1 MRPYYIAIVGSGPS
15 AFFAAASLLK
25 AADTTEDLDMAVDM
39 LEMLPTPWG
48 LVRSGVAPDHPK
60 IKSIS
65 KQFEK
70 TAEDPRF
77 RFFGNVVVGEHV
89 QPGELSERY
98 DAVIYA
104 VGAQSDRMLNIPGE
118 DLPGS
123 IAAVDFVGWYN
134 AHPHFEQV
142 SPDLSGARAVVIGNG
157 NVALD
162 VARILLTDPDV
173 LARTDIA
180 DHALESLRPRGIQ
193 EVVIVG
199 RRGPLQ
205 AAFTTLELRELADLD
220 GVDVVIDPAEL
231 DGITD
236 EDAAAV
242 GKVCK
247 QNIKVLRGYADREP
261 RPGHRRMVFRF
272 LTSPIEIK
280 GKRKVERIVL
290 GRNELVSDGSGRVA
304 AKDTGG
310 REELPAQLVVR
321 SVGYR
326 GVPTPGLPFDDQ
338 SGTIPNVGGRIN
350 GSPNEYVVG
359 WIKRGPTGVI
369 GTNKKDAQ
377 DTVDT
382 LIKDLGNA
390 KEGAEC
396 KSFPEDHA
404 DQVADWLAA
413 RQPKLVTSAHWQ
425 VIDAFERAAGEPHG
439 RPRVKLASLAELL
452 RIGLGWSATEQHPWV
467 EDPGRVEC
475 GLRRPQGR
483 RERVGTLPVIPSA
496 VVATD
501 RMVVGDGTATGAD
514 RLGHGS
520 LDLVPLRVE
529 RPPAPAGIDAV
540 VRSRAV
546 RVDMGES
553 TGHYSGPAYLPD
565 RGPSGIGHRGM

>member
-1 MRPYYIAIVGSGPS
+1 MGSGPS

-39 LEMLPTPWG
+39 LEMLPTPG
-48 LVRSGVAPDHPK
+48 AGALRVAPDHPK

-290 GRNELVSDGSGRVA
+290 GRNEPSPTAAGEWRPRTPASARSCQLSWSCGRSATAGAHARAAVRRPERDHPQRRRPNQRQPQRIRRRVDQARADRGDRDQQEGRPRHRRHLDQESWQRQGGRRVQELSGRSCRP
-304 AKDTGG
+304 GG
-310 REELPAQLVVR
+310 RLASSTPAEAGH
-321 SVGYR
+321 VGPLAGDR
-326 GVPTPGLPFDDQ
+326 RFRAGRRRAARASPGQ
-338 SGTIPNVGGRIN
+338 VGQPGR
-350 GSPNEYVVG
+350 
-359 WIKRGPTGVI
+359 
-369 GTNKKDAQ
+369 A
-377 DTVDT
+377 
-382 LIKDLGNA
+382 
-390 KEGAEC
+390 
-396 KSFPEDHA
+396 
-404 DQVADWLAA
+404 VADWA
-413 RQPKLVTSAHWQ
+413 RLIS
-425 VIDAFERAAGEPHG
+425 DRATP
-439 RPRVKLASLAELL
+439 
-452 RIGLGWSATEQHPWV
+452 LG
-467 EDPGRVEC
+467 
-475 GLRRPQGR
+475 
-483 RERVGTLPVIPSA
+483 
-496 VVATD
+496 
-501 RMVVGDGTATGAD
+501 
-514 RLGHGS
+514 
-520 LDLVPLRVE
+520 
-529 RPPAPAGIDAV
+529 
-540 VRSRAV
+540 
-546 RVDMGES
+546 
-553 TGHYSGPAYLPD
+553 
-565 RGPSGIGHRGM
+565 